1 MFSAPIN
8 IDLQLRFISQLQS
21 LLTANSPLRMVVV
34 NFCHAKCR
42 ESSDFDG
49 DDVLNETPPVY
60 AKILHLVMQLAT
72 DSNETEF
79 EFDFRNCE
87 EPYAI
92 REW

>member
-1 MFSAPIN
+1 
-8 IDLQLRFISQLQS
+8 
-21 LLTANSPLRMVVV
+21 MVVV

-72 DSNETEF
+72 DSDETEF

-92 REW
+92 NNQQSPSCNL